1 METSIGL
8 CFKDHV
14 IVAASGATAFYYFLL
29 TEKEDKIVELDSHK
43 VAAAVGDQGDRS
55 RLLQYV
61 KCSLKP
67 AEIQSG
73 KPHSTHATAT
83 YMRNHMAQS
92 LRSKRGM
99 YQANMMFAGFDNPDA
114 EAGAD
119 ANAGPSLYWI
129 DHLAAMQKVNY
140 GCHGYGGSF
149 VTSVMDSKW
158 KVDMSVD
165 ESIALLKDCLGTIN
179 KRLIVT
185 QGEVICKII
194 DKNGVR
200 LVNLNE

>member
-29 TEKEDKIVELDSHK
+29 TVCTRRLHGSARTHYPPLPLSSTVFHSFPPPPPLPSTPPHTQEKEDKIVELDSHK

-114 EAGAD
+114 E
-119 ANAGPSLYWI
+119 
-129 DHLAAMQKVNY
+129 VF
-140 GCHGYGGSF
+140 SF
-149 VTSVMDSKW
+149 DFFCFFHALSK
-158 KVDMSVD
+158 
-165 ESIALLKDCLGTIN
+165 
-179 KRLIVT
+179 
-185 QGEVICKII
+185 
-194 DKNGVR
+194 KN
-200 LVNLNE
+200 